1 MHIDNTRKYLSV
13 NEVLQH
19 SSQQHNMFIYVLTLI
34 IATLLWIGTAFLVCA
49 WIGQVETLIQQ
60 QQEGENS
67 EVVGLIRQEAFNC
80 IWSFERQDR
89 RWAEAVEHI
98 KQLATD
104 LMTTINFKLQMF
116 EGTLRQFREGIQV
129 FTAATKKVGEL
140 VESGTYHS
148 LPELIDTD

>member
-1 MHIDNTRKYLSV
+1 
-13 NEVLQH
+13 
-19 SSQQHNMFIYVLTLI
+19 MFIYVLTLI

-89 RWAEAVEHI
+89 R
-98 KQLATD
+98 
-104 LMTTINFKLQMF
+104 
-116 EGTLRQFREGIQV
+116 
-129 FTAATKKVGEL
+129 
-140 VESGTYHS
+140 
-148 LPELIDTD
+148 